1 MPGYFSI
8 LRPSVCFLS
17 AFAIFVGAI
26 VAGSGLLDA
35 FGVISSFPL
44 FVIYAIIA
52 SFLITGA
59 GNVVNDIFDVE
70 IDKINAPHRPIPAG
84 KISRNRAWIYFIIL
98 EIIGLVFSYLI
109 NVNFLTIAIVNSFLL
124 FVYSWKLKPVA
135 LIGNIIVSFLA
146 ASNFIA
152 AGLIIFSFSSLPYTI
167 LIISAISFFGT
178 LSRELIK
185 DTADVKGDRAKN
197 AKTLPI
203 LIGEKKTLVLAYI
216 ILILTIISLALPVYL
231 NLFTYV
237 YLVGAV
243 PAVLLSIYAMT
254 KKPQKSHKYI
264 KMAMYFVIL
273 GFVLGAVF

>member
-17 AFAIFVGAI
+17 AFAIFVGSI
-26 VAGSGLLDA
+26 VAGSIA
-35 FGVISSFPL
+35 FPL
-44 FVIYAIIA
+44 FVLYAIIA

-59 GNVVNDIFDVE
+59 GNAVNDIFDVE

-84 KISRNRAWIYFIIL
+84 KISTNSAWFYFMIL
-98 EIIGLVFSYLI
+98 EIIGLVFAAMI
-109 NVNFLTIAIVNSFLL
+109 NMNFLLIAVINSVLL
-124 FVYSWKLKPVA
+124 FIYSWKLKPVA
-135 LIGNIIVSFLA
+135 LIGNITVAFLA

-152 AGLIIFSFSSLPYTI
+152 AGLILFNYSALPYAI

-197 AKTLPI
+197 SKTLPV
-203 LIGEKKTLVLAYI
+203 LIGEKKTLALAYI
-216 ILILTIISLALPVYL
+216 ILMLTVISLALPVYL

-243 PAVLLSIYAMT
+243 PAVLLSLYAMK
-254 KKPQKSHKYI
+254 KKPEKSHKYV

-273 GFVLGAVF
+273 GFVLGAVL

>member
-17 AFAIFVGAI
+17 AFAILVGSI
-26 VAGSGLLDA
+26 VAGTTG
-35 FGVISSFPL
+35 FPL
-44 FVIYAIIA
+44 LVLYAIIA

-70 IDKINAPHRPIPAG
+70 IDKINAPHRPLPAG
-84 KISRNRAWIYFIIL
+84 KISKNTAWLYFAIL
-98 EIIGLVFSYLI
+98 EIIGLAFAIMI
-109 NVNFLTIAIVNSFLL
+109 NANFLALAIVNSILL

-135 LIGNIIVSFLA
+135 LVGNLIVSFLA

-152 AGLIIFSFSSLPYTI
+152 AGLILFSYSAIPYAI

-185 DTADVKGDRAKN
+185 DTADVKGDKEKG

-203 LIGEKKTLVLAYI
+203 MIGEKKTLGLAYI
-216 ILILTIISLALPVYL
+216 VLILTIISLALPVYL
-231 NLFTYV
+231 SLFTYV

-243 PAVLLSIYAMT
+243 PAILLSLYAMK
-254 KKPQKSHKYI
+254 KKPEKSHKYI
-264 KMAMYFVIL
+264 KLAMYFVIL